1 MNLLRKYRKALF
13 ITLATVLVS
22 AACLFSF
29 FAGGILYSSKILRNR
44 LEAQMIWDLGLHDR
58 IKTGDMESALPL
70 LSARLVDQKR
80 TLLELEDSALNVVFT
95 EEEFPHYL
103 PEQIRQTALEQIDA
117 IHETLPREGV
127 SYKATGEKVYPPSRS
142 NREPSRE

>member
-1 MNLLRKYRKALF
+1 
-13 ITLATVLVS
+13 
-22 AACLFSF
+22 
-29 FAGGILYSSKILRNR
+29 
-44 LEAQMIWDLGLHDR
+44 MIWDLTLHHR
-58 IKTGDMESALPL
+58 IKAGDIDYGVSL

-80 TLLELEDSALNVVFT
+80 TLLELEDSALNVVLT

-103 PEQIRQTALEQIDA
+103 PEQIRQTAFEQIDA